1 MFLIVRHILQLLTL
15 KHEIK
20 TFDEDAKH
28 HENIKIE
35 IKFINNSLMLS
46 VINTKVQ
53 YSIFKE
59 KTNDL
64 NEKQYKTSVKLAL
77 IKNHDILSIIN
88 ARQKI
93 IIIKNKFEIY
103 IQEMKRVNEI

>member
-1 MFLIVRHILQLLTL
+1 MFLIVKHILQLLIL
-15 KHEIK
+15 KHKIK
-20 TFDEDAKH
+20 TLDEDAKH
-28 HENIKIE
+28 YKNIKIE
-35 IKFINNSLMLS
+35 IKFINNLLMLLI
-46 VINTKVQ
+46 INIKVQ

-77 IKNHDILSIIN
+77 IKNHDIFSIIN

-103 IQEMKRVNEI
+103 IQEMKKVNEI